1 MSLATYFSPVATWT
15 VSIAL
20 GVAIIPPM
28 YKGFVVGGGETLIVQ
43 AEQEWKAWLNGF
55 APWTSPLKFR
65 KPLEGDAVIT
75 SPYGMRKHP
84 KTGLQAMH
92 NGKDYRCNVG
102 QPVGAIADG
111 VINFAGM
118 AGHSGLLVAID
129 HADGMQSL
137 YAHLNATDMQAGKQ
151 VRAGD
156 VIGACG
162 NTGRSTG
169 PHLHLGL
176 KQHGQFIDPT
186 TKGL

>member
-1 MSLATYFSPVATWT
+1 MSLTTYLSPVVTWS
-15 VSIAL
+15 VSITAAVL
-20 GVAIIPPM
+20 IVPPLTQ
-28 YKGFVVGGGETLIVQ
+28 GFLVGGGENFLEQARQEVASLFSWGTPSSALVQ
-43 AEQEWKAWLNGF
+43 
-55 APWTSPLKFR
+55 PLQG
-65 KPLEGDAVIT
+65 EMVTT

-84 KTGLQAMH
+84 VTGRQSFH

-137 YAHLNATDMQAGKQ
+137 YAHLNATESKPGTQ
-151 VRAGD
+151 VRSGE

-162 NTGRSTG
+162 NTGRSTA
-169 PHLHLGL
+169 PHLHLSI
-176 KQHGQFIDPT
+176 KQNGQFIDPT

>member
-1 MSLATYFSPVATWT
+1 MSLTTYFSPVVTWSA
-15 VSIAL
+15 SIAV
-20 GVAIIPPM
+20 GVVLIPPM
-28 YKGFVVGGGETLIVQ
+28 MQGFVVGGGSTFIEQAKQEVIGLLSWGSQDFTPPLSGTLT
-43 AEQEWKAWLNGF
+43 K
-55 APWTSPLKFR
+55 TSPF
-65 KPLEGDAVIT
+65 GT
-75 SPYGMRKHP
+75 RKHP
-84 KTGLQAMH
+84 VTGAYTLH
-92 NGKDYRCNVG
+92 NGIDYRCNVG

-137 YAHLNATDMQAGKQ
+137 YAHLNATESKPGTQ

-162 NTGRSTG
+162 NTGRSTA
-169 PHLHLGL
+169 PHLHLGI
-176 KQHGQFIDPT
+176 KQNGQFIDPT

>member
-1 MSLATYFSPVATWT
+1 MSLATYFSPVATWS

-20 GVAIIPPM
+20 GLVIIPPITQ
-28 YKGFVVGGGETLIVQ
+28 GFIVGGGENFLEQ
-43 AEQEWKAWLNGF
+43 ARQEVAYLFSWAKPSA
-55 APWTSPLKFR
+55 FR
-65 KPLEGDAVIT
+65 KPLEGGDVIVT
-75 SPYGMRKHP
+75 SPFGMRTHP
-84 KTGLQAMH
+84 KTGKYTMH

-129 HADGMQSL
+129 HTNGMQSL

-151 VRAGD
+151 VNAGD
-156 VIGACG
+156 VIGECG
-162 NTGRSTG
+162 NTGRSTA
-169 PHLHLGL
+169 PHLHLGI
-176 KQHGQFIDPT
+176 KQNGQFIDPT

>member
-28 YKGFVVGGGETLIVQ
+28 YQGFVVGGGSNLLEQ
-43 AEQEWKAWLNGF
+43 ARQEVAYLFSWAKPSAI
-55 APWTSPLKFR
+55 R

-137 YAHLNATDMQAGKQ
+137 YAHLSATESTPGAQ

>member
-1 MSLATYFSPVATWT
+1 MSLATYFSPVATWS

-28 YKGFVVGGGETLIVQ
+28 YQGFVFGGGENFLEQ
-43 AEQEWKAWLNGF
+43 ARQEVAYLFSWA
-55 APWTSPLKFR
+55 SPGAIR

-84 KTGLQAMH
+84 VTGLQAMH

-137 YAHLNATDMQAGKQ
+137 YAHLSATESKPGTQ
-151 VRAGD
+151 VIAGD
-156 VIGACG
+156 VIGSCG
-162 NTGRSTG
+162 NTGRSTA
-169 PHLHLGL
+169 PHLHLGI

-186 TKGL
+186 AKGL

>member
-28 YKGFVVGGGETLIVQ
+28 YQGFVVGGGSNLLEQ
-43 AEQEWKAWLNGF
+43 ARQEVAYLFSWAKPSA
-55 APWTSPLKFR
+55 FR
-65 KPLEGDAVIT
+65 KPLEGGVVVT
-75 SPYGMRKHP
+75 SPFGMRTHP
-84 KTGLQAMH
+84 KTGKYTMH

-137 YAHLNATDMQAGKQ
+137 YAHLSATESKPGAQ

-156 VIGACG
+156 VVGACG